1 MCWEHCHRL
10 RAGQLIRFAQ
20 EKIIAIHGRNITSDG
35 INEGVDSKG
44 DVANS
49 VNPICRTIVGNP
61 TQVVW

>member
-1 MCWEHCHRL
+1 MPVE
-10 RAGQLIRFAQ
+10 LIRFAQ
-20 EKIIAIHGRNITSDG
+20 KKITAVHGQNITSDS

-61 TQVVW
+61 TQGQL